1 MVRRKKTKMNQQ
13 EAEEYLK
20 KLEEFEKTIGSEDDD
35 LDLNFMSEVNEL
47 LSKLQEEL
55 QQTPPVTEQT
65 IINTQPTMTGGG
77 VLVKVKKLDSNAVVP
92 SYSKVGDA
100 GMDLTITKEIENT
113 SFSVSYGFG
122 IAMEIPKGYV
132 GLVFPR
138 SSVRNQDLILSNCV
152 GVIDSGYRGELQATF
167 KKTQG
172 LDSIKYK
179 VGERGAQIIILPY
192 PTIYMTE
199 VPELSDTERGS
210 GGFGSTGL

>member
-1 MVRRKKTKMNQQ
+1 MDKN
-13 EAEEYLK
+13 AIEEYLK
-20 KLEEFEKTIGSEDDD
+20 KLKDIEETLGSEENVDV
-35 LDLNFMSEVNEL
+35 NFINEIDNV
-47 LSKLQEEL
+47 LSSLYKEMPTEPT
-55 QQTPPVTEQT
+55 QQN
-65 IINTQPTMTGGG
+65 IINTQPTMMGGG
-77 VLVKVKKLDSNAVVP
+77 TLVKVKKLDPNAVIP

-100 GMDLTITKEIENT
+100 GMDLTITREIENT

-122 IAMEIPKGYV
+122 IAMEIPKGFV

-167 KKTQG
+167 KKTNG

-179 VGERGAQIIILPY
+179 VGERGAQIVILPY

-199 VPELSDTERGS
+199 VPELSNTERGE
-210 GGFGSTGL
+210 GGFGSTGK